1 MRADS
6 PVWGMLGSSPDGA
19 LGAALSNL
27 VAGNHRGT
35 FHYRVTLRDRAG
47 KILATSN
54 AFTVV
59 WR

>member
-1 MRADS
+1 
-6 PVWGMLGSSPDGA
+6 MLGSSPDGA